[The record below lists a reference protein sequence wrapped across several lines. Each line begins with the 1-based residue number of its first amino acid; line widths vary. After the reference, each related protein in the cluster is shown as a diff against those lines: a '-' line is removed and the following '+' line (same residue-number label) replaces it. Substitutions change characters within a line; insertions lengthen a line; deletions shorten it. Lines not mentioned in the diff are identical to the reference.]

1 MGAQA
6 SSGPRS
12 VRGWAAT
19 VEQWQGGLFQKIFV
33 LGIYGFEYQPC
44 QNQKLNIF
52 RRIGNR
58 GQMLYSNNF
67 NLRQISE
74 NIQKNP
80 CCQQGRVKI
89 ERAPLQ
95 WREFEEEFQRTPTLR
110 WRGDKDEQAAWI
122 SNCHPKDAVARLL
135 PCHLL
140 PDTGEA
146 GVALDLRW

>member
-1 MGAQA
+1 MAG
-6 SSGPRS
+6 
-12 VRGWAAT
+12 
-19 VEQWQGGLFQKIFV
+19 GGLFQKIFV

-95 WREFEEEFQRTPTLR
+95 WRELEEEFQRTPTLR

-122 SNCHPKDAVARLL
+122 SKCHSEDAAAKLL

-146 GVALDLRW
+146 GGVLDLRW